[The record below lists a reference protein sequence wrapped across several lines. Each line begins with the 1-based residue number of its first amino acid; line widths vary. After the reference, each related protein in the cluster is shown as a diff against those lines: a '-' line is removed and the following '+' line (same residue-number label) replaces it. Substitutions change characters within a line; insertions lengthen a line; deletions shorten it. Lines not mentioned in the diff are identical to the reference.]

1 MTDPNGEFKLTAA
14 DVALKQNGFRYCPY
28 CRTELVEREVFGRV
42 RRVCPDPD
50 CRFVQFLDPKVG
62 AAVLAEQD
70 GKVLLI
76 KRSVEPAL
84 GSWCLPGGFIEQG
97 ETPTAAAVRE
107 CKEESGFD
115 VVITGLIDVFY
126 YESFRGSG
134 VLIVYKGQ
142 IVGGAAEPNDDAEA
156 VAFFGPDELPDNIE
170 FESNVR
176 TLAAWRQGNI

>member
-1 MTDPNGEFKLTAA
+1 
-14 DVALKQNGFRYCPY
+14 
-28 CRTELVEREVFGRV
+28 
-42 RRVCPDPD
+42 
-50 CRFVQFLDPKVG
+50 
-62 AAVLAEQD
+62 
-70 GKVLLI
+70 
-76 KRSVEPAL
+76 VEPAL

-134 VLIVYKGQ
+134 VLIVYKGR